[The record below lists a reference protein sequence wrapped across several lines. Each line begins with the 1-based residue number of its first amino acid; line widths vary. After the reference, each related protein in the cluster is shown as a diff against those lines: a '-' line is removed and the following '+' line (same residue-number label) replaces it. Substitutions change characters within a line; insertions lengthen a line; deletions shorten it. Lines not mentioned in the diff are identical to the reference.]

1 MLQHLVNLK
10 SLKCNETISQSTDI
24 VKCFCRNTFD
34 SNQYSIKMIIIERS
48 VYSCFK
54 ARVSRFF
61 KGLII
66 KIVHQY

>member
-1 MLQHLVNLK
+1 M
-10 SLKCNETISQSTDI
+10 
-24 VKCFCRNTFD
+24 FD
-34 SNQYSIKMIIIERS
+34 SNQYNIKIIIIKRP

-54 ARVSRFF
+54 ARVSGFF